1 MAEFDGQ
8 EKTEDPT
15 SKKLNDARDKGQ
27 VAKSLEINSL
37 AVFGFGLVLI
47 FLTKSYMGNLIGK
60 FTRDIFS
67 SLNTLE
73 LSKAILQTY
82 AIKWV
87 LFFFSF
93 MLPFI
98 GGVVVIALASNIAQ
112 IGLKFAP
119 KAFKLEMSRF
129 NPFSGIKRI
138 FFSSHSYVE
147 ILKSVLKL
155 VVITIFTYFIIKKL
169 IEDTTYL
176 IDMSIEDTVQFMFD
190 SAFSMVWKIIL
201 FFTVIAA
208 IDFLFQKYKFKKQ
221 QMMTKTEVKEEFKQL
236 EGDPQIKSRIRKQ
249 MILSA
254 RSRMMK
260 DIPTADVVITNP
272 THVAVALKY
281 DIQKD
286 AAPKVVAKGLDDLA
300 QRIKKIAAENNVPL
314 HEDVELAR
322 ALYKTCDVGD
332 FIPAKLFKAVA
343 QILAYLYQLKNVK
356 KKRSII

>member
-15 SKKLNDARDKGQ
+15 SKKLNDARNKGQ
-27 VAKSLEINSL
+27 VAKSTEINSL
-37 AVFGFGLVLI
+37 AVFGFGLLLI
-47 FLTKSYMGNLIGK
+47 FLTKN
-60 FTRDIFS
+60 FTGDLLGDFAKGIFG

-73 LSKAILQTY
+73 LSRTIIQTY
-82 AIKWV
+82 ALKWA
-87 LFFFSF
+87 LFFFTF
-93 MLPFI
+93 MLPI
-98 GGVVVIALASNIAQ
+98 LAGIVVISLISNISQ
-112 IGLKFAP
+112 IGFKFAP
-119 KAFKLEMSRF
+119 KAFKVDLSRF

-147 ILKSVLKL
+147 ILKSVFKL
-155 VVITIFTYFIIKKL
+155 VIISLFTYFIISQM

-176 IDMSIEDTVQFMFD
+176 IDLSIEDTVKFMFD
-190 SAFSMVWKIIL
+190 SAFTLVWKIIL
-201 FFTVIAA
+201 FFAVIAA
-208 IDFLFQKYKFKKQ
+208 VDFLFQKYKFKKQ
-221 QMMTKTEVKEEFKQL
+221 MMMTKTEVKEEFKQL

-249 MILSA
+249 MIQSA

-260 DIPTADVVITNP
+260 DVPTADVIITNP

-281 DIQKD
+281 DMNKD
-286 AAPKVVAKGLDDLA
+286 AAPKVVAKGLDELA

-322 ALYKTCDVGD
+322 ALYKACDVGD

-343 QILAYLYQLKNVK
+343 QILAYLFQVK
-356 KKRSII
+356 KTKKKSSII

>member
-15 SKKLNDARDKGQ
+15 SKKLIDARNKGQ
-27 VAKSLEINSL
+27 VAKSVEINSL
-37 AVFGFGLVLI
+37 AVFGFGLLLI
-47 FLTKSYMGNLIGK
+47 FLTKNYTGK
-60 FTRDIFS
+60 LLGQFTKEIFS

-73 LSKAILQTY
+73 MSKAVIQTY
-82 AIKWV
+82 AIKWA

-93 MLPFI
+93 MIPII
-98 GGVVVIALASNIAQ
+98 GGIVVIALVSNIAQ
-112 IGLKFAP
+112 IGFKFAP
-119 KAFKLEMSRF
+119 KAFKLDLSRF

-138 FFSSHSYVE
+138 FFSSRSYVE
-147 ILKSVLKL
+147 LLKSVLKL
-155 VVITIFTYFIIKKL
+155 VVISLFTYFIIKKL
-169 IEDTTYL
+169 IDDTTYL
-176 IDMSIEDTVQFMFD
+176 IDLSIEDTVQFMFD
-190 SAFSMVWKIIL
+190 SAFTLVWKIIL
-201 FFTVIAA
+201 FFAVIAS
-208 IDFLFQKYKFKKQ
+208 IDFIFQKYKFKKQ
-221 QMMTKTEVKEEFKQL
+221 MMMTKTEVKEEYKQL

-249 MILSA
+249 MLLSA

-281 DIQKD
+281 DMKKD

-322 ALYKTCDVGD
+322 ALYKACDVGD
-332 FIPAKLFKAVA
+332 FIPAKMFKAVA
-343 QILAYLYQLKNVK
+343 QILAYLFQLKKIK
-356 KKRSII
+356 KKSII

>member
-15 SKKLNDARDKGQ
+15 SKKLTDARNKGQ
-27 VAKSLEINSL
+27 VAKSVEINSL
-37 AVFGFGLVLI
+37 AVFGFGLLLI
-47 FLTKSYMGNLIGK
+47 FLTKNYTGK
-60 FTRDIFS
+60 LLGQFTREIFS

-73 LSKAILQTY
+73 MSKAVIQTY
-82 AIKWV
+82 AIKWA

-93 MLPFI
+93 MIPII
-98 GGVVVIALASNIAQ
+98 GGILVIALVSNIAQ
-112 IGLKFAP
+112 IGFKFAP
-119 KAFKLEMSRF
+119 KAFKLDLSRF

-138 FFSSHSYVE
+138 FFSSRSYVE
-147 ILKSVLKL
+147 LLKSVLKL
-155 VVITIFTYFIIKKL
+155 VVISLFTYFIIKKL
-169 IEDTTYL
+169 IDDTTYL
-176 IDMSIEDTVQFMFD
+176 IDLSIEDTVQFMFD
-190 SAFSMVWKIIL
+190 SAFTLVWKIVL
-201 FFTVIAA
+201 FFAVIAS

-221 QMMTKTEVKEEFKQL
+221 MMMTKTEVKEEYKQL
-236 EGDPQIKSRIRKQ
+236 EGDPHIKSRIRKQ
-249 MILSA
+249 MLLAA

-281 DIQKD
+281 DMQKD

-322 ALYKTCDVGD
+322 ALYKACDVGD
-332 FIPAKLFKAVA
+332 FIPANMFKAVA
-343 QILAYLYQLKNVK
+343 QILAYLFQLKKIK
-356 KKRSII
+356 KKSII

>member
-15 SKKLNDARDKGQ
+15 SKKLNDARNKGQ

-37 AVFGFGLVLI
+37 AVFGFGLILI
-47 FLTKSYMGNLIGK
+47 FLTKSYMGNLIGE
-60 FTRDIFS
+60 FTKDIFS

-82 AIKWV
+82 AIKWA

-98 GGVVVIALASNIAQ
+98 GGVVVIALVSNIAQ
-112 IGLKFAP
+112 IGFKFAP
-119 KAFKLEMSRF
+119 KAFKLDMSRF

-138 FFSSHSYVE
+138 FFSSRSYVE

-155 VVITIFTYFIIKKL
+155 VVITLFTYFIIKKL
-169 IEDTTYL
+169 IDDTTYL

-208 IDFLFQKYKFKKQ
+208 IDFMFQKYKFKKQ
-221 QMMTKTEVKEEFKQL
+221 MMMTKTEVKEEFKQL

-322 ALYKTCDVGD
+322 ALYKACDVGD
-332 FIPAKLFKAVA
+332 FIPTKLFKAVA

>member
-8 EKTEDPT
+8 EKTEEPT
-15 SKKLNDARDKGQ
+15 SKKLTDARNKGQ
-27 VAKSLEINSL
+27 VAKSVEINSL
-37 AVFGFGLVLI
+37 AVFGFGLLLI
-47 FLTKSYMGNLIGK
+47 FLTKNYTGK
-60 FTRDIFS
+60 LLGQFTKDIFA

-73 LSKAILQTY
+73 MSKALIQTY
-82 AIKWV
+82 AIKWA

-93 MLPFI
+93 MIPII
-98 GGVVVIALASNIAQ
+98 GGIVVIALVSNIAQ
-112 IGLKFAP
+112 IGFKFAP
-119 KAFKLEMSRF
+119 KAFKLDLSRF

-138 FFSSHSYVE
+138 FFSSRSYVE
-147 ILKSVLKL
+147 LLKSVLKL
-155 VVITIFTYFIIKKL
+155 VVISLFTYFIIKKL
-169 IEDTTYL
+169 IDDTTYL
-176 IDMSIEDTVQFMFD
+176 IDLSIEDTVQFMFD
-190 SAFSMVWKIIL
+190 SAFALVWKIIL
-201 FFTVIAA
+201 FFAVIAT

-221 QMMTKTEVKEEFKQL
+221 MMMTKTEVKEEYKQL

-249 MILSA
+249 MLLSA

-281 DIQKD
+281 DMQKD

-300 QRIKKIAAENNVPL
+300 QRIKKIAADNNVPL

-322 ALYKTCDVGD
+322 ALYKACDVGD

-343 QILAYLYQLKNVK
+343 QILAYLFQLKKTK
-356 KKRSII
+356 KKSII

>member
-15 SKKLNDARDKGQ
+15 SKKLTDARNKGQ
-27 VAKSLEINSL
+27 VAKSVEINSL
-37 AVFGFGLVLI
+37 AVFGFGLLLI
-47 FLTKSYMGNLIGK
+47 FLTKNYTGK
-60 FTRDIFS
+60 LLGQFTREIFS

-73 LSKAILQTY
+73 MSKAVIQTY
-82 AIKWV
+82 AIKWA

-93 MLPFI
+93 MIPII
-98 GGVVVIALASNIAQ
+98 GGILVIALVSNIAQ
-112 IGLKFAP
+112 IGFKFAP
-119 KAFKLEMSRF
+119 KAFKLDLSRF

-138 FFSSHSYVE
+138 FFSSRSYVE
-147 ILKSVLKL
+147 LLKSVLKL
-155 VVITIFTYFIIKKL
+155 VVISLFTYFIIKKL
-169 IEDTTYL
+169 IDDTTYL
-176 IDMSIEDTVQFMFD
+176 IDLSIEDTVQFMFD
-190 SAFSMVWKIIL
+190 SAFTLVWKIVL
-201 FFTVIAA
+201 FFAVIAS

-221 QMMTKTEVKEEFKQL
+221 MMMTKTEVKEEYKQL

-249 MILSA
+249 MLLAA

-281 DIQKD
+281 DMQKD

-322 ALYKTCDVGD
+322 ALYKACDVGD
-332 FIPAKLFKAVA
+332 FIPANMFKAVA
-343 QILAYLYQLKNVK
+343 QILAYLFQLKKIK
-356 KKRSII
+356 KKSII

>member
-15 SKKLNDARDKGQ
+15 SKKLNDARNKGQ

-37 AVFGFGLVLI
+37 AVFGFGLILI
-47 FLTKSYMGNLIGK
+47 FLTKSYMGNLIGE
-60 FTRDIFS
+60 FTKDIFS

-82 AIKWV
+82 AIKWA

-98 GGVVVIALASNIAQ
+98 GGVVVIALVSNIAQ
-112 IGLKFAP
+112 IGFKFAP
-119 KAFKLEMSRF
+119 RAFKLDMSRF

-138 FFSSHSYVE
+138 FFSSRSYVE

-155 VVITIFTYFIIKKL
+155 VVITLFTYFIIKKL

-208 IDFLFQKYKFKKQ
+208 IDFMFQKYKFKKQ
-221 QMMTKTEVKEEFKQL
+221 MMMTKTEVKEEFKQL

-322 ALYKTCDVGD
+322 ALYKACDVGD

>member
-15 SKKLNDARDKGQ
+15 SKKLTDARNKGQ
-27 VAKSLEINSL
+27 VAKSVEINSL
-37 AVFGFGLVLI
+37 AVFGFGLLLI
-47 FLTKSYMGNLIGK
+47 FLTKNYTGK
-60 FTRDIFS
+60 LLGQFTKEIFS

-73 LSKAILQTY
+73 MSKAVIQTY
-82 AIKWV
+82 AIKWA

-93 MLPFI
+93 MIPII
-98 GGVVVIALASNIAQ
+98 GGIVVIALVSNIAQ
-112 IGLKFAP
+112 IGFKFAP
-119 KAFKLEMSRF
+119 KAFKLDLSRF
-129 NPFSGIKRI
+129 NPFSVIKRL
-138 FFSSHSYVE
+138 FFSSRPYVE
-147 ILKSVLKL
+147 LLKSVLKL
-155 VVITIFTYFIIKKL
+155 VVISLFTYFIIKKL
-169 IEDTTYL
+169 IDDTTYL
-176 IDMSIEDTVQFMFD
+176 IDLSIEDTVQFMFD
-190 SAFSMVWKIIL
+190 SAFTLVWKIVL
-201 FFTVIAA
+201 FFAVIAS

-221 QMMTKTEVKEEFKQL
+221 MMMTKTEVKEEYKQL

-249 MILSA
+249 MLLSA

-281 DIQKD
+281 DMQKD

-322 ALYKTCDVGD
+322 ALYKACDVGD
-332 FIPAKLFKAVA
+332 FIPAKMFKAVA
-343 QILAYLYQLKNVK
+343 QILAYLFQLKKIK
-356 KKRSII
+356 KKSIV

>member
-15 SKKLNDARDKGQ
+15 SKKLTDARNKGQ
-27 VAKSLEINSL
+27 VAKSVEINSL
-37 AVFGFGLVLI
+37 AVFGFGLLLI
-47 FLTKSYMGNLIGK
+47 FLTKNYTGK
-60 FTRDIFS
+60 LLGQFTREIFS

-73 LSKAILQTY
+73 MSKAVIQTY
-82 AIKWV
+82 AIKWA

-93 MLPFI
+93 MIPII
-98 GGVVVIALASNIAQ
+98 GGIVVIALVSNIAQ
-112 IGLKFAP
+112 IGFKFAP
-119 KAFKLEMSRF
+119 KAFKLDLSRF

-138 FFSSHSYVE
+138 FFSSRSYVE
-147 ILKSVLKL
+147 LLKSVLKL
-155 VVITIFTYFIIKKL
+155 VVISLFTYFIIKKL
-169 IEDTTYL
+169 IDDTTYL
-176 IDMSIEDTVQFMFD
+176 IDLSIEDTVQFMFD
-190 SAFSMVWKIIL
+190 SAFTLVWKIVL
-201 FFTVIAA
+201 FFAVIAS

-221 QMMTKTEVKEEFKQL
+221 MMMTKTEVKEEYKQL

-249 MILSA
+249 MLLAA

-281 DIQKD
+281 DMQKD

-322 ALYKTCDVGD
+322 ALYKACDVGD
-332 FIPAKLFKAVA
+332 FIPANMFKAVA
-343 QILAYLYQLKNVK
+343 QILAYLFQLKKIK
-356 KKRSII
+356 KKSII

>member
-15 SKKLNDARDKGQ
+15 SKKLNDARNKGQ

-37 AVFGFGLVLI
+37 AVFGFGLILI
-47 FLTKSYMGNLIGK
+47 FLTKSYMGNLIGE
-60 FTRDIFS
+60 FTKDIFS

-73 LSKAILQTY
+73 LSKAILKTY
-82 AIKWV
+82 AIKWA

-98 GGVVVIALASNIAQ
+98 GGVVVIALVSNIAQ
-112 IGLKFAP
+112 IGFKFAP
-119 KAFKLEMSRF
+119 KAFKLDMSRF

-138 FFSSHSYVE
+138 FFSSRSYVE

-155 VVITIFTYFIIKKL
+155 VVITLFTYFIIKKL
-169 IEDTTYL
+169 IDDTTYL

-208 IDFLFQKYKFKKQ
+208 IDFMFQKYKFKKQ
-221 QMMTKTEVKEEFKQL
+221 MMMTKTEVKEEFKQL

-322 ALYKTCDVGD
+322 ALYKACDVGD
-332 FIPAKLFKAVA
+332 FIPTKLFKAVA